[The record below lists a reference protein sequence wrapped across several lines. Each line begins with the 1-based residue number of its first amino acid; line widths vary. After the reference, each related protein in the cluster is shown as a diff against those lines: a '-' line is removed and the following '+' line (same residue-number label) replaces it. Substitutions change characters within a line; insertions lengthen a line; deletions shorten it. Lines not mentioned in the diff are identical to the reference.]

1 MAVRWLDDS
10 EQQTWRA
17 FIFAQRMLFEQLDRE
32 LQRDA
37 GMPHAYYILLAVLS
51 EQPGRRLRMSELAE
65 ILGSSRSRTSH
76 AVARLEEWGWIE
88 RVADPSDG
96 RGQVAQLTPKGYAA
110 VDAAA
115 PGHVEGVRKH
125 LFDQLTPTQVRQL
138 RRISESIVAHLN
150 SMD

>member
-51 EQPGRRLRMSELAE
+51 EQPERRLRMSELAE
-65 ILGSSRSRTSH
+65 ILGSSRSRISH

-88 RVADPSDG
+88 RVSDPSDG
-96 RGQVAQLTPKGYAA
+96 RGQVAQLTPKGLAT
-110 VDAAA
+110 VEAAA
-115 PGHVEGVRKH
+115 PGHVEGVRTH

-138 RRISESIVAHLN
+138 RRISEAIVTHLN